1 MGTFEI
7 AHNHRR
13 ALGETMTAAQPA
25 STSVQV
31 PRIVFYPAVVAVLLL
46 AAWTVSLVRD
56 RNPLPFPDRDYT
68 VFSAKSTLA
77 LIALEELMQMHG
89 HVPRFRIDSDNVERT
104 IFSNGTIIN
113 HPRQTMLD
121 RLGQPGAALGFV
133 VADPEQ
139 AARETAELLRRNGFA
154 AEVILDAEPGLPIT
168 FVSTDALSGSV
179 IVFRKHVLKMG
190 QKPPA
195 WTPRDQAAPG
205 TP

>member
-1 MGTFEI
+1 
-7 AHNHRR
+7 
-13 ALGETMTAAQPA
+13 MTAAQPD
-25 STSVQV
+25 SSYVKV
-31 PRIVFYPAVVAVLLL
+31 HRMVFYPALVAVLLL
-46 AAWTVSLVRD
+46 AAWTISLVRD
-56 RNPLPFPDRDYT
+56 RNPLPFPDRDYH
-68 VFSAKSTLA
+68 VFSAKSTPA
-77 LIALEELMQMHG
+77 LIALEELMQAQG
-89 HVPRFRIDSDNVERT
+89 HEPRFRVDSDDVERT

-139 AARETAELLRRNGFA
+139 SARETADLFRSRGFT
-154 AEVILDAEPGLPIT
+154 AEFILDAEPGLPIA
-168 FVSTDALSGSV
+168 FVATDALSGSV

-195 WTPRDQAAPG
+195 WTPRRPDSSP